1 MVPARPTPPPDPD
14 AGHPQMLPRT
24 LFDTEHDLFRDS
36 CRKFFQERVAP
47 NSERWRAQG
56 YCDREAYLE
65 AGAQG
70 LLLMWADERFGG
82 AGIRDFRYEQ
92 ILIEENIRH
101 GEPCLYL
108 TLHSRLVGPYLGTL
122 GNEEQKTRLLPP
134 CVRGETILGIAMT
147 EASAGSDLSGIKTRA
162 EELGDYWLLNG
173 SKTYISNGQIGDV
186 FIVAART
193 VPERSHGLGLFI
205 VERGMPGFERGR
217 ILKKIGLMAQDTSEL
232 YFNNVKV
239 PKANVLGDPTQGFKY
254 LARFLAEERLI
265 SMVQYTTAAQ
275 TAWDLTLDFVRERR
289 AFGKPI
295 AAFQNTR
302 FKMAEMRTQ
311 LDAAQVFVD
320 YCVAQHVEG
329 RLTPELAA
337 EGKLLC
343 SELEGRVTDECLQLH
358 GGAGYM
364 QEYRISRLYTDAR
377 ISRIYAGTSEI
388 MKEIIAR
395 GIGLDDRK
403 MT

>member
-1 MVPARPTPPPDPD
+1 
-14 AGHPQMLPRT
+14 
-24 LFDTEHDLFRDS
+24 
-36 CRKFFQERVAP
+36 
-47 NSERWRAQG
+47 
-56 YCDREAYLE
+56 
-65 AGAQG
+65 
-70 LLLMWADERFGG
+70 
-82 AGIRDFRYEQ
+82 
-92 ILIEENIRH
+92 
-101 GEPCLYL
+101 
-108 TLHSRLVGPYLGTL
+108 
-122 GNEEQKTRLLPP
+122 
-134 CVRGETILGIAMT
+134 
-147 EASAGSDLSGIKTRA
+147 
-162 EELGDYWLLNG
+162 
-173 SKTYISNGQIGDV
+173 V

-217 ILKKIGLMAQDTSEL
+217 NLKKIGLQAQDTSEL
-232 YFNNVKV
+232 YFNNVHV
-239 PKANVLGDPTQGFKY
+239 PKRNVLGDPTQGFKY

-275 TAWDLTLDFVRERR
+275 TAWDLTFDFVRERR

-302 FKMAEMRTQ
+302 FKMAEMRAQ

-320 YCVAQHVEG
+320 YCVAQHVDG

-403 MT
+403 MS